1 LKNKRR
7 LIDQKTIVP
16 LIVLL
21 LVVTST
27 ALVQAQSS
35 VPPETTTHVVQRGET
50 LLSIAQKYGTTVD
63 AITHNNGIAD
73 PRRIYVGQNLVIPN
87 RGEGTDTMELVPYV
101 VQAGDTVSSIARRY
115 GITWQTL
122 VHVNSLLS
130 PNAIYPGLVIQVPRV
145 VSVSEKPIA
154 FPQTTSNMIYVVRPG
169 DTLRRIALRHKISP
183 WTLASNNHLTDPA
196 EIYLGRELIVPS
208 EGEGSSLLPAPFASI
223 EVQPLPAIQ
232 GTAMIVAVHTTEPVR
247 LQGELFDQDVH
258 FAEERGVHYGVA
270 GVHVFTE
277 PGLYK
282 LTLTAWDS
290 DGHST
295 ALTTEVV
302 VGAGHFG
309 YERIDLPAD
318 RTSLL
323 DPAIIAAER
332 ERLDS
337 IRYTFTP
344 ERHWTAPFQRP
355 CVGTITAYYGTHRA
369 YAAGP
374 YTSYHSGVDF
384 RAPGGTPVHAVAAG
398 TVVLAEPLTVR
409 GNVVFIDH
417 GWGVITGYWHLS
429 SIDVEVG
436 QYVEQGEVVA
446 RVGNTG
452 LSTGSHLHW
461 EVWVGGISVDGL
473 QWLEES
479 FPGPKAETL
488 ATGG

>member
-1 LKNKRR
+1 LKSKRK
-7 LIDQKTIVP
+7 LINQKTVV
-16 LIVLL
+16 LLAALL
-21 LVVTST
+21 LVMTSV
-27 ALVQAQSS
+27 ALAQAQSS
-35 VPPETTTHVVQRGET
+35 DPPETTVHAVQRGET
-50 LLSIAQKYGTTVD
+50 LLSIAQEYGTTVD
-63 AITHNNGIAD
+63 AITHANGIAD
-73 PRRIYVGQNLVIPN
+73 PRRIYVGQQLVIPE

-145 VSVSEKPIA
+145 ASFSETTVA
-154 FPQTTSNMIYVVRPG
+154 LPQTLSSMIYIVRPN
-169 DTLRRIALRHKISP
+169 DTLRRIALRQNVSP
-183 WTLASNNHLTDPA
+183 WTVVDNNHLTDLAALYP
-196 EIYLGRELIVPS
+196 GRELIVP
-208 EGEGSSLLPAPFASI
+208 GEGPGLLPAPFASI
-223 EVQPLPAIQ
+223 EVQPLPVTQ
-232 GTAMIVAVHTTEPVR
+232 GTTMIIAVHTTEPVK
-247 LQGELFDQDVH
+247 LLGELFDQDVH
-258 FAEERGVHYGVA
+258 FAEERGIYYGVA

-290 DGHST
+290 DGQST

-318 RTSLL
+318 RASLL
-323 DPAIIAAER
+323 DPAIVATER

-337 IRYTFTP
+337 IRYAFTP
-344 ERHWTAPFQRP
+344 ERHWTTPFQRP
-355 CVGTITAYYGTHRA
+355 CVGAITAYYGTHRA
-369 YAAGP
+369 YADGP

-384 RAPGGTPVHAVAAG
+384 RAPTGTPVHAAAAG
-398 TVVLAEPLTVR
+398 TVVMTEPLTVR
-409 GNVVFIDH
+409 GNVVFVDH
-417 GWGVITGYWHLS
+417 GWGVLTGYWHLS
-429 SIDVEVG
+429 AIEVEVG
-436 QYVEQGEVVA
+436 QYVEQGEVIA

-452 LSTGSHLHW
+452 LSTGAHLHW
-461 EVWVGGISVDGL
+461 EVWANGVSVDGL

-479 FPGPKAETL
+479 FPWPKSEAP

>member
-1 LKNKRR
+1 MSQRATTL
-7 LIDQKTIVP
+7 
-16 LIVLL
+16 LIVTLL
-21 LVVTST
+21 IVTST
-27 ALVQAQSS
+27 ALAQAQSS
-35 VPPETTTHVVQRGET
+35 EPPETTVHTVQRGQT
-50 LLSIAQKYGTTVD
+50 LLSIAQEYGTTVD
-63 AITHNNGIAD
+63 AITHANGIAD
-73 PRRIYVGQNLVIPN
+73 PRRIYVGQRLVIPE
-87 RGEGTDTMELVPYV
+87 RGEGSDTMELVPYV
-101 VQAGDTVSSIARRY
+101 VQAGDTVSSIARHY

-130 PNAIYPGLVIQVPRV
+130 PNAIYPGLVIKVPRV
-145 VSVSEKPIA
+145 ASSGEKPGA
-154 FPQTTSNMIYVVRPG
+154 FPQTVGSMIYLVHPN
-169 DTLRRIALRHKISP
+169 DTLRRIALRHNVSP
-183 WTLASNNHLTDPA
+183 WTLVVNNHMTDLA
-196 EIYLGRELIVPS
+196 AIYPGRELVVP
-208 EGEGSSLLPAPFASI
+208 GEGPGLLPAPFASI
-223 EVQPLPAIQ
+223 EIQPLPVTQ
-232 GTAMIVAVHTTEPVR
+232 GTTMIIAVHTTEPVK

-258 FAEERGVHYGVA
+258 FAEESGAYYGVA

-302 VGAGHFG
+302 VRAGHFG

-318 RTSLL
+318 RASLL
-323 DPAIIAAER
+323 DPAIIATER

-337 IRYTFTP
+337 VQYTFTP
-344 ERHWTAPFQRP
+344 ERHWTTPFQRP

-374 YTSYHSGVDF
+374 YTSYHTGVDF
-384 RAPGGTPVHAVAAG
+384 RAPTGTPVHAAAAG

-417 GWGVITGYWHLS
+417 GWGVLTGYWHLS
-429 SIDVEVG
+429 SIEVEVG

-452 LSTGSHLHW
+452 LSTGAHLHW
-461 EVWVGGISVDGL
+461 EFWVGGVSVDGL
-473 QWLEES
+473 QWLDES
-479 FPGPKAETL
+479 LPWPMAGDL